1 MSDDPGYD
9 DAISRA
15 TGSQLVPG
23 PSGQTEEELVYSVV
37 VEPQPAQLRYDDGDI
52 DEALKICQAVE
63 DAVTGDAQ
71 NSNDNA
77 FDQDPNYQG
86 TGADWGR
93 QYSMT
98 YDAGTIK
105 ARAENWSGKSYSP

>member
-1 MSDDPGYD
+1 MSEDPGYD

-23 PSGQTEEELVYSVV
+23 ASGQTEEELVYSIVM
-37 VEPQPAQLRYDDGDI
+37 EPQPAQLRYDDNDI
-52 DEALKICQAVE
+52 DEALKICQTVE
-63 DAVTGDAQ
+63 DAVAGDAQ
-71 NSNDNA
+71 NSNENT
-77 FDQDPNYQG
+77 FDQDPSYQSA
-86 TGADWGR
+86 GADWGR

-105 ARAENWSGKSYSP
+105 ARAENWSGKSYRP